1 MRISELLDRIA
12 STRKQIIDY
21 EKNSIH
27 HLFSNSL
34 LALSSGKK
42 GIDPFQETKRLIHE
56 LGAFF
61 KNSKIPRPFKLLVSF
76 DLPSLDNVV
85 TTING
90 IINMRL
96 YPKGKTNSIKKLDH
110 LEKERIKA
118 KQEKKKEL
126 RKRKKRTEEEEK
138 KAEEDRKKA
147 KAADFEKLKNDLL
160 RQIEREP
167 YRNSPV
173 FNFVE
178 PSPGCHYDIGNSH
191 GYVLVPI
198 PTKKIRHDE
207 ERKVYIIGESAEER
221 YLHIDELLGFIHETT
236 YNITE
241 QLFDNLGGRIDIQV
255 ITVTQWT
262 TDEVNYYEEDGKVI
276 DAKAVQVVDHINN
289 TKFFE
294 TSARNNIFPACDFIV
309 DSLKNQYE
317 MHMRHSN
324 IILIKGYVMKLQ
336 YRINRSHEKTE
347 RTKKYK
353 GGSYINHF
361 DVPPLQIK

>member
-1 MRISELLDRIA
+1 M
-12 STRKQIIDY
+12 
-21 EKNSIH
+21 
-27 HLFSNSL
+27 
-34 LALSSGKK
+34 
-42 GIDPFQETKRLIHE
+42 
-56 LGAFF
+56 
-61 KNSKIPRPFKLLVSF
+61 
-76 DLPSLDNVV
+76 
-85 TTING
+85 
-90 IINMRL
+90 
-96 YPKGKTNSIKKLDH
+96 
-110 LEKERIKA
+110 
-118 KQEKKKEL
+118 
-126 RKRKKRTEEEEK
+126 
-138 KAEEDRKKA
+138 
-147 KAADFEKLKNDLL
+147 
-160 RQIEREP
+160 
-167 YRNSPV
+167 
-173 FNFVE
+173 
-178 PSPGCHYDIGNSH
+178 
-191 GYVLVPI
+191 LVPI

-276 DAKAVQVVDHINN
+276 DAKAIQVVDHINN

-361 DVPPLQIK
+361 DVPCFTNKVRTT